1 MNLLLA
7 GALGADER
15 TDWAAALRQALPGHT
30 LHLARSAAVDPL
42 IDVAI
47 VANPAPGGLAGLP
60 GLRLIQSLWAGVD
73 RLLADTTLPPGVAI
87 ARMVDPAMTAAMA
100 QTALWATLALHRGFF
115 NYAQQQ
121 QAGLWRPLPQCRADE
136 WPVLVLGFGQMGRA
150 VALRLAQQ
158 GYPVTAWRR
167 GAAAGPAAADGLPAA
182 TAARSSADV
191 TAELPAALPAALP
204 PALPAALA
212 AALPADPPAEPPA
225 TLSRNVTVISGAAAP
240 AHALAQARTVI
251 NLLPL
256 TPDTRGLIDAG
267 WLAGLRRGAGLVNLA
282 RGAQVVDADL
292 LAALDSGQLG
302 HAVLD
307 VFATEPL
314 PAGHRFWQHR
324 QVTVLPH
331 AAALTDMRSAA
342 ALVARN
348 IDALAAGQPLHH
360 RVVRE
365 AGY

>member
-15 TDWAAALRQALPGHT
+15 ADWAAALHQALPGHT
-30 LHLARSAAVDPL
+30 LHLARSPAVDPL
-42 IDVAI
+42 IDAAI
-47 VANPAPGGLAGLP
+47 VANPAPGSLAGLP

-73 RLLADTTLPPGVAI
+73 RLLADATLPPGVAI

-100 QTALWATLALHRGFF
+100 ETALWATLALHRGFF
-115 NYAQQQ
+115 NYAHQQ
-121 QAGLWRPLPQCRADE
+121 QAALWRPLPQCRADE

-167 GAAAGPAAADGLPAA
+167 GAAAGPAAAGPAAADGLPAA

-191 TAELPAALPAALP
+191 TAELPA
-204 PALPAALA
+204 
-212 AALPADPPAEPPA
+212 EPPA
-225 TLSRNVTVISGAAAP
+225 TLTGGVTVISGGAAP
-240 AHALAQARTVI
+240 AHALARARTVI

-256 TPDTRGLIDAG
+256 TPDTRGLINAG
-267 WLAGLRRGAGLVNLA
+267 WLACLGRGAGLVNLA

-331 AAALTDMRSAA
+331 AAALTDLRSAA

-348 IDALAAGQPLHH
+348 IDALAAGRPLHH